1 MASRDLHP
9 SFQVPC
15 LSAFFPIPQTRS
27 FSFHTPLIILV
38 EPLHLFFRSQSS
50 SLLALVHG
58 MLFPLGFLGSGA
70 GKRWVLED
78 EGLVGETAILVLRL
92 DLQERT
98 AGRGREV

>member
-1 MASRDLHP
+1 
-9 SFQVPC
+9 
-15 LSAFFPIPQTRS
+15 
-27 FSFHTPLIILV
+27 
-38 EPLHLFFRSQSS
+38 
-50 SLLALVHG
+50 

-78 EGLVGETAILVLRL
+78 EGLVGETAVIVLRL